1 MKVLSLTLITTL
13 LACKGGGEGEPA
25 PVEGT
30 VSTVD
35 QDATVASRVAYG
47 FHLDGKALF
56 TLATPSLA
64 SCADVVEYFN
74 HGDTSDP
81 FDPQAVLVGGFCHLT
96 LTVQD
101 YDGAELS
108 LTEADSSALW
118 ALYCPMGEGSF
129 EVSEQQGYED
139 YFWTGKT
146 WSGGPDEHT
155 TTVSPDGDNYG
166 LILSMADFS
175 GAYIDAVGAVT
186 ATGLVEGAITAMS
199 CPELYQTPAFPK

>member
-1 MKVLSLTLITTL
+1 MKVLWLGLLTSFV
-13 LACKGGGEGEPA
+13 ACKGGAEDSA

-47 FHLDGKALF
+47 FHLDGKALI
-56 TLATPSLA
+56 TLATPAEA

-74 HGDTSDP
+74 HGDTNDP
-81 FDPQAVLVGGFCHLT
+81 FDPQAVLVGGYCHLT
-96 LTVQD
+96 LTVQS

-118 ALYCPMGEGSF
+118 SLYCPMGEGSF

-146 WSGGPDEHT
+146 WSGGPDAHT
-155 TTVSPDGDNYG
+155 TTVTPEGDDYA
-166 LILSMADFS
+166 LVLSMTDFS
-175 GAYIDAVGAVT
+175 GAYVDTIGAVT
-186 ATGLVEGAITAMS
+186 ASGLVEGAITARS